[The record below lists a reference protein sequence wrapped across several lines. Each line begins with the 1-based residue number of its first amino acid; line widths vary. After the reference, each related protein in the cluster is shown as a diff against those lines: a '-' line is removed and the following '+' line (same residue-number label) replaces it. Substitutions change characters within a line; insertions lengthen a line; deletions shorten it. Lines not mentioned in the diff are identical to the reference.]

1 MARVWCYET
10 AVLLDQPDIDN
21 EIPFHNYYEYF
32 APNYEL
38 HLLPQKMENMNDKAK
53 IDEIRTDLLQQ
64 LQELQGAP
72 GVSMQIVPPL
82 YERRDH
88 NDEQDDVEEDS
99 NQDEGLK
106 TRIKRKEKKQHE
118 SELFEKMD

>member
-88 NDEQDDVEEDS
+88 NDEQDEQQLLYARHGDS
-99 NQDEGLK
+99 SSRVAGDDPEPIGV
-106 TRIKRKEKKQHE
+106 
-118 SELFEKMD
+118 